1 MSEMPNLRGQEQ
13 HGFKA
18 WWKSGDP
25 WIWITGGGVAI
36 STIIVSPT
44 ARPRPIISA
53 EKMPG
58 LAVGSTTRTSV
69 CQGVAPS
76 ASEPCDKCLGT
87 PKTASSAIEKIVGMT
102 AKPIASP
109 TTSELRWS

>member
-36 STIIVSPT
+36 GQRPHSYTTLVS
-44 ARPRPIISA
+44 AFS
-53 EKMPG
+53 
-58 LAVGSTTRTSV
+58 
-69 CQGVAPS
+69 PS
-76 ASEPCDKCLGT
+76 NK
-87 PKTASSAIEKIVGMT
+87 
-102 AKPIASP
+102 
-109 TTSELRWS
+109 LRRVPVR